1 MSTEALSKQE
11 GPIVCPQ
18 QTFGP
23 SFFVRALSTYYKKTV
38 AVSTEMNF
46 FQLLM
51 RPLGSQGCQK
61 MRLYLLNMNLTSVDA
76 GASFDTP
83 GVPEALN
90 T

>member
-18 QTFGP
+18 QTFDP

-38 AVSTEMNF
+38 AVSTEINF

-51 RPLGSQGCQK
+51 RPTMGQDRQK
-61 MRLYLLNMNLTSVDA
+61 CKETS
-76 GASFDTP
+76 S
-83 GVPEALN
+83 LSLCY
-90 T
+90 